1 MKYKIN
7 FRVVNFYFSKL
18 ELSTNILI
26 DNGKSYLIE
35 IIQKYAVIW
44 ASIIYIYK
52 LYVYYEIL
60 LIIQCL
66 ILSIY

>member
-44 ASIIYIYK
+44 ASIIYICK